1 MVLHDFHLELC
12 SKLWIMKISPR
23 EVDRVVVAVYKCRST
38 ARHNTGCYFNVRSKA
53 DISQLN
59 LHRNTRLNY
68 TQSN

>member
-23 EVDRVVVAVYKCRST
+23 EVDRVVVAVYNMSINRT
-38 ARHNTGCYFNVRSKA
+38 IQYGMIFNVRSKA